1 MLKFSTAVIGALCL
15 GIMPCAIMSGA
26 VMQDATTRD
35 APRPQPGQSRAEQSR
50 AEQSRAEQSRAEQ
63 SRAEQS
69 KPDDS
74 KALGKLETAEEV
86 ELPASLIPRTS
97 AKVLSLNQS
106 IEQVQTSVLAEAS
119 ASLVRGKPKSLLVAD
134 EVPESGVKA
143 TATRQPLKPQ
153 TPPSTLALATKPSA
167 QLGGARRPPA
177 LQSPPQEGSAS
188 DTAVGGR
195 MKPAAG
201 AETSSK
207 LAKAKRSRTFVPLG
221 TRPELPPALR
231 PSGIGIQAKIGN
243 KLLQF
248 DPDLVHSDGS
258 KATRSNGTSATMPH
272 ARSVSETL
280 ASTNGDNAAADPSI
294 TAATHTRSVA
304 TKRDIALDATE
315 PAVSAGLDEPAS
327 RRQRMTVTHHR
338 SLPIVGMMPSVVS
351 PKPYQ
356 KALAPFAPEQ
366 AQPIESMIARSEHG
380 SAVELLNPVA
390 YPETM
395 ALPTLTMR
403 AGLQIEASGESQN
416 QMVMPVA
423 HNEIARSGAA
433 SSNSVATDLVVG
445 TLPSSSRRGS
455 PLRENNV
462 VAQVAQIGV
471 SNQPVETIPVQA
483 GIQPL
488 KLPPQRNQD
497 ADSEVSIE
505 GNNDLVSLTASDEEL
520 RDILRIIADHHG
532 LNLVIGPDVEG
543 PVTVDI
549 QGAKLSEV
557 LDGILGVAGFHWHR
571 SGNLLYVTST
581 VKETVDPKV
590 QGRRVQ
596 VYPLNYVSSSDIEPV
611 VTRMLS
617 SIGTV
622 FSSQAVSDDQ
632 LRTRE
637 LLIVEDIDAAHE
649 RISQCI
655 AQLDVQP
662 RQVLVE
668 AHVLQIDLGDE
679 ERCGVNLRGL
689 ARLSRTKMIL
699 EGSGFAEEDPEGPSI
714 AFRIDGTD
722 VKHLIEAIHA
732 NTNSRTL
739 ASPKVSV
746 VNRQMAKV
754 QIGQR
759 LPYAVATT
767 TQTATIQNVQ
777 FLDVGIVLEVTPVI
791 TSDGNILMTVLPKV
805 SGGKITESGFPEEDT
820 TQVSTTV
827 LMPNGGGLVIGGLI
841 REVNSE
847 TRATVPKLGKIS
859 VIKYL
864 FNKRAAECRRS
875 ELVVALVTHIMD
887 GNCSV
892 RQKEQYDLEQTLPVH
907 ASSELHFAPE
917 IRYSSE

>member
-1 MLKFSTAVIGALCL
+1 MLKFSMAVIGALCL
-15 GIMPCAIMSGA
+15 GIMPCAIMFGA
-26 VMQDATTRD
+26 VKQDSVQQDSVKQDAPKSQSD
-35 APRPQPGQSRAEQSR
+35 LSRPEQSQP
-50 AEQSRAEQSRAEQ
+50 EQSD
-63 SRAEQS
+63 
-69 KPDDS
+69 PDHG

-97 AKVLSLNQS
+97 AKALVLNQA
-106 IEQVQTSVLAEAS
+106 IEKSETSAPAEAS
-119 ASLVRGKPKSLLVAD
+119 ASLVRGIPKSLLVAD
-134 EVPESGVKA
+134 EVPESRIEVP
-143 TATRQPLKPQ
+143 ATRSPLKSQ
-153 TPPSTLALATKPSA
+153 TPPTTQAFAKTPSA
-167 QLGGARRPPA
+167 QLDGARRPPA
-177 LQSPPQEGSAS
+177 LQSPVQVGLAS
-188 DTAVGGR
+188 DTAAGGR

-201 AETSSK
+201 SETGSK
-207 LAKAKRSRTFVPLG
+207 LAKARRSRTFVPLA
-221 TRPELPPALR
+221 TNPELPPALASR
-231 PSGIGIQAKIGN
+231 GREIRGNIGTKPSQLNPHRVHLDGPKITSSMMS
-243 KLLQF
+243 
-248 DPDLVHSDGS
+248 P
-258 KATRSNGTSATMPH
+258 GTPLH
-272 ARSVSETL
+272 ARTAAETL
-280 ASTNGDNAAADPSI
+280 ASTNGDNSAVDPSI
-294 TAATHTRSVA
+294 TAATQTRSVA
-304 TKRDIALDATE
+304 TKRDIGLDATE
-315 PAVSAGLDEPAS
+315 PVVSAGLVDHAS
-327 RRQRMTVTHHR
+327 RRQRMTDAHHR
-338 SLPIVGMMPSVVS
+338 SVPIVGMMPSIVS
-351 PKPYQ
+351 PKPYPIV
-356 KALAPFAPEQ
+356 LAPFAPEQ
-366 AQPIESMIARSEHG
+366 AQPIESIIARSEHG
-380 SAVELLNPVA
+380 SAVKLLNPVA
-390 YPETM
+390 YPESM
-395 ALPTLTMR
+395 NLPTLNMQ
-403 AGLQIEASGESQN
+403 AGSETEVSGGSQN

-433 SSNSVATDLVVG
+433 SSNAAATDLVVG

-455 PLRENNV
+455 PSRENNV

-471 SNQPVETIPVQA
+471 PNEPVETIPVQTD
-483 GIQPL
+483 IQPL
-488 KLPPQRNQD
+488 KLPSQRNQD
-497 ADSEVSIE
+497 AGSEVSIE
-505 GNNDLVSLTASDEEL
+505 GKNDLVSLTASDEEL

-549 QGAKLSEV
+549 QGAELSEV
-557 LDGILGVAGFHWHR
+557 LDAILGVAGFHWHR

-581 VKETVDPKV
+581 IKETVDPKV

-596 VYPLNYVSSSDIEPV
+596 VYPLNYVSSTDIEPV

-632 LRTRE
+632 LKTRE
-637 LLIVEDIDAAHE
+637 LLIVEDISAAHE

-679 ERCGVNLRGL
+679 ERCGINLRGL
-689 ARLSRTKMIL
+689 ARLSKTKMIL
-699 EGSGFAEEDPEGPSI
+699 EGSGFAEEDPEGPSV

-722 VKHLIEAIHA
+722 VQHLIEAIHA

-847 TRATVPKLGKIS
+847 TKATVPKLGKIP

-907 ASSELHFAPE
+907 ASSELHYAPE